1 MQRFTVLVLLQSS
14 GLGRKATGFT
24 SFQRGSNWHHAGLDE
39 KQYYPILR
47 LERFFGQQHVHG
59 YIRAAS
65 PNLLGHESM

>member
-14 GLGRKATGFT
+14 GLGRKATGLT
-24 SFQRGSNWHHAGLDE
+24 SLGWKCSWHHAGLDE

-47 LERFFGQQHVHG
+47 LERFLGQQHVHG